1 MEGLT
6 DGWVFVDERTDRT
19 HWHPDISR
27 FHDYWREITPQGQLP
42 GRQHFDPLDIAR
54 IMPRVWMLDVV
65 QPGPRFR
72 YRLAGTMEVE
82 TLGMDP
88 TGHWLDDIHD
98 AFRTRPDIA
107 SRYRAAVETGRA
119 TYRFGRVAF
128 VHHREHRFVQN
139 MILPFAADGATVDLL
154 MILSIMYHSDGVE
167 VK

>member
-6 DGWVFVDERTDRT
+6 DGWVFVDGRTDRT
-19 HWHPDISR
+19 YWHPDISR

-139 MILPFAADGATVDLL
+139 MILPFAADGVTVNLL
-154 MILSIMYHSDGVE
+154 MILSIMYHSDSVE